1 MGMNITRRQ
10 KFITNNKD
18 NKNKIKTKKRVNINF
33 DLETLKVLASFV
45 VSGNS
50 NIRRSSYLNLRNLM
64 DSLDMGI
71 YANDESRMKM
81 IEFINNGLHARLV
94 FNMQVP
100 ELIIKQC

>member
-64 DSLDMGI
+64 TLPPTFSPIL
-71 YANDESRMKM
+71 
-81 IEFINNGLHARLV
+81 
-94 FNMQVP
+94 
-100 ELIIKQC
+100 ELKAFCLI